1 MPKWIFL
8 ISIAVTLS
16 GCCGSITG
24 CGVGPSPRLL
34 AWDDLNPENPNRL
47 PKRSTRIIHSKP
59 PVTVAAKI
67 EQPSDKEVELA
78 ALPKYSPQWWSLH
91 DQIEADADARLTRM
105 MNICRQ
111 MRTTEPDQSN
121 EMILRRKAIQAS
133 QGYNSRPEA
142 APMRNPTR
150 QFTDPS
156 AVQFGNSRLS
166 IFVVKPAAR
175 EIFGVEI
182 LSYGRS
188 QFRWQSSCSRILCK
202 VARRQL
208 LMMMMAVL

>member
-1 MPKWIFL
+1 
-8 ISIAVTLS
+8 
-16 GCCGSITG
+16 
-24 CGVGPSPRLL
+24 
-34 AWDDLNPENPNRL
+34 
-47 PKRSTRIIHSKP
+47 
-59 PVTVAAKI
+59 
-67 EQPSDKEVELA
+67 
-78 ALPKYSPQWWSLH
+78 
-91 DQIEADADARLTRM
+91 
-105 MNICRQ
+105 
-111 MRTTEPDQSN
+111 
-121 EMILRRKAIQAS
+121 
-133 QGYNSRPEA
+133 
-142 APMRNPTR
+142 MRNPTR

-208 LMMMMAVL
+208 LMMMAVL